1 MADEEN
7 HPPSSTLDLEVN
19 LPGLFRP
26 EFSVDNRQEADK
38 IAYSSDFSLIS
49 CPEEAVYGDEDK
61 DAPITKICDARP
73 HQDSPL
79 TEDDAASFFHKKGFC
94 LFPQNTKVK
103 RWNEDYLKGMV
114 FGSDITKVYSPELES
129 IIRNYLLPEYHVI
142 SVDCPPAVL
151 RRGPSSRNNFY
162 GTGVHQDYGLSLE
175 DYKNNLKAYDFS
187 GQAAKEVQKKFD
199 SDQVCGVMV
208 INFWRPIG
216 GYTKENPLRSKPLAV
231 CDPAFVDNGDTVHT
245 ALDATSVGGLKGKQT
260 DQMALK
266 YSPQQQWY
274 YYPNMTDD
282 EVLVFKQFEVWKDD
296 SMDKREALPVRGVFH
311 TAFVDPNTPEGSP
324 PRQSTECRVQVFIGK
339 RKEEDAAEEKWTPPA
354 PLWPKDGSEW
364 GMLAL
369 DMGSIGMIFAVVWS
383 ECPAIPSYLAFVYS
397 FAIVGMLA
405 GLIKFQYSLG
415 REGNT
420 KRYPC
425 AQSISSILGMT
436 QVALGIWGMTLV
448 FPNVAYLGNPSPD
461 TCEFGPMLAMFIP
474 SVIIAI
480 VAVVVSGYVVHAC
493 VAGAKKE

>member
-1 MADEEN
+1 
-7 HPPSSTLDLEVN
+7 
-19 LPGLFRP
+19 
-26 EFSVDNRQEADK
+26 
-38 IAYSSDFSLIS
+38 
-49 CPEEAVYGDEDK
+49 
-61 DAPITKICDARP
+61 
-73 HQDSPL
+73 
-79 TEDDAASFFHKKGFC
+79 
-94 LFPQNTKVK
+94 
-103 RWNEDYLKGMV
+103 
-114 FGSDITKVYSPELES
+114 
-129 IIRNYLLPEYHVI
+129 
-142 SVDCPPAVL
+142 
-151 RRGPSSRNNFY
+151 
-162 GTGVHQDYGLSLE
+162 
-175 DYKNNLKAYDFS
+175 
-187 GQAAKEVQKKFD
+187 
-199 SDQVCGVMV
+199 MV

-231 CDPAFVDNGDTVHT
+231 CDPAFVANGDTVHT
-245 ALDATSVGGLKGKQT
+245 ALDAKSVGGLKGKQT

-436 QVALGIWGMTLV
+436 QVALGIWGVTLV

-461 TCEFGPMLAMFIP
+461 TCELGPMLAMFIP